1 MDLTCSFQMINQSA
15 FIKHRV
21 QKFDALQISTQ
32 PQYSATVSGEEIA
45 GSVNINLLICAIEVT
60 PTRQTFKQLPVQF

>member
-21 QKFDALQISTQ
+21 QKFDAVSHNI
-32 PQYSATVSGEEIA
+32 PQLYLVRKSQEA
-45 GSVNINLLICAIEVT
+45 
-60 PTRQTFKQLPVQF
+60 